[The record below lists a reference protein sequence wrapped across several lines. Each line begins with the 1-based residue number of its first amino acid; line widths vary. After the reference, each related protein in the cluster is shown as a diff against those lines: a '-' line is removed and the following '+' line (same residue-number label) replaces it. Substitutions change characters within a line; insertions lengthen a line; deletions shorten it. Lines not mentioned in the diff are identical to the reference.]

1 MPSKVPEQFK
11 KLTNYL
17 VDQKMEIGIGI
28 HNEAQRPWLDFQ
40 EMSGPVGNF
49 DQEMSGPVGNF
60 DIKGLRANFNRKTAN
75 DDYVNAKQDKEATDA
90 SIAVPKLAADF
101 MAACER
107 DFADMRKRSRIRMM
121 VHAGVR
127 DRNNGNSVTGSLAL
141 GTLRFVSAIENIKNV
156 GESGA

>member
-17 VDQKMEIGIGI
+17 IDQKMKIGIGI
-28 HNEAQRPWLDFQ
+28 HDEAQRPWLDFQ

-49 DQEMSGPVGNF
+49 D
-60 DIKGLRANFNRKTAN
+60 IKGLRANFDRKTAN

>member
-17 VDQKMEIGIGI
+17 VDQKMAIGEGM
-28 HNEAQRPWLDFQ
+28 HNEEQRPWLDFQ
-40 EMSGPVGNF
+40 ELNGPV
-49 DQEMSGPVGNF
+49 SNF
-60 DIKGLRANFNRKTAN
+60 DIKGLRANFDREMAN
-75 DDYVNAKQDKEATDA
+75 NDYVKAKQDKEATDA

-141 GTLRFVSAIENIKNV
+141 GTLRFVSAIENIKNI
-156 GESGA
+156 G